1 LTGEKKGKI
10 NLSAKCKM
18 RNAKKM
24 NLEKIML
31 EMKMERMKYRIEYVK

>member
-10 NLSAKCKM
+10 NLSAKCEM
-18 RNAKKM
+18 RKKM
-24 NLEKIML
+24 NLEKIIF